1 MRELFETVADTLR
14 ADQAVALVTVIRSI
28 GSTPRHAAAKMAVQA
43 DGSFV
48 GTIGGGTMEHTVI
61 RDAQAALRAGEHRLV
76 SYSLIGKEPGSMG
89 LCGGTQEI
97 FIDVLNPQAEEPE
110 SECSSPSQMLQ
121 LFENVV
127 AACRAGEPAALVT
140 LVYSE
145 DGATQRSEPAPISKE
160 RSAGSQIGR
169 KLLVRFD
176 SSTVGRLVSEFG
188 RDLEESVVAEARK
201 ALHNNHS
208 VRLGYRPRRNRLAP
222 LDSFKR
228 QPLEFFVDVV
238 QPRPELL
245 IIGAGHIGLALAEMA
260 STMGMRVVVVD
271 DRPEWLDRFPD
282 ADEAILVPYEPEG
295 ERLGRIPVAVTPST
309 HVVVATWGWDEPA
322 LEQIVGSP
330 APYIGLVASRRK
342 AKLIFDELLNRGIP
356 EAELAQ
362 VHVPVGL
369 DIGAETPPEIALSI
383 LSEMLLLR
391 RNATGL
397 PMQEVKGHPLALS
410 AAGSKRNGP

>member
-1 MRELFETVADTLR
+1 MRALFETVAETLR
-14 ADQAVALVTVIRSI
+14 AEQSVALVTVIRSI

-61 RDAQAALRAGEHRLV
+61 RDAQAALEAGERRLV

-97 FIDVLNPQAEEPE
+97 FIDVLSPQAGDPE
-110 SECSSPSQMLQ
+110 SVGTLQ
-121 LFENVV
+121 LFEAVV
-127 AACRAGEPAALVT
+127 ASCRAGEPAALVT
-140 LVYSE
+140 LVYSA
-145 DGATQRSEPAPISKE
+145 DSGAQSPEHSPEPIE
-160 RSAGSQIGR
+160 GLVEGSQIGR

-176 SSTVGRLVSEFG
+176 SSTVGRLGGE
-188 RDLEESVVAEARK
+188 LEGSVVSEARK
-201 ALHNNHS
+201 ALHKNHS
-208 VRLGYRPRRNRLAP
+208 VRLGYRPRRKKLAP
-222 LDSFKR
+222 LGSFKR

-238 QPRPELL
+238 QPRSELV

-260 STMGMRVVVVD
+260 KTMDMRVVVVD
-271 DRPEWLDRFPD
+271 DRSEWLDRFPD
-282 ADEAILVPYEPEG
+282 ADEAILVPYEPEN
-295 ERLGRIPVAVTPST
+295 EQLGQIPVTFTPST

-322 LEQIVGSP
+322 MEQVVGSP

-342 AKLIFDELLNRGIP
+342 AKIIFDELLDRGISQ
-356 EAELAQ
+356 EELAR
-362 VHVPVGL
+362 VHVPAGL

-391 RNATGL
+391 RDATGL
-397 PMQEVKGHPLALS
+397 PMQEVKGHPLVLS
-410 AAGSKRNGP
+410 TNRR